1 MEAAVFGPNFYPEDV
16 LKLLED
22 PNIYIVGKDVHDDL
36 YLLFGRKTGFKGLEL
51 SVLCLDLP
59 DSCEESR
66 PMKSKLGQ
74 LAFEVTTV
82 SFEHI
87 KDPRKKKEWRKFIG
101 IRETGW
107 DKGYISNEKTVYA
120 AIDVSMPF
128 VIIFYHLIHWSSCYR
143 KDGVKTAAWKMSWE
157 ALLGRSLGPVVDRVI
172 DQSKMSRQGAP

>member
-1 MEAAVFGPNFYPEDV
+1 MERCSP
-16 LKLLED
+16 
-22 PNIYIVGKDVHDDL
+22 
-36 YLLFGRKTGFKGLEL
+36 
-51 SVLCLDLP
+51 
-59 DSCEESR
+59 
-66 PMKSKLGQ
+66 
-74 LAFEVTTV
+74 
-82 SFEHI
+82 FEHI

-157 ALLGRSLGPVVDRVI
+157 AL
-172 DQSKMSRQGAP
+172 